1 MNQLRAIVID
11 DSIVYRS
18 QLVDAFSTLQDV
30 RVVGFASDGKAG
42 LEKVAQIKPD
52 LVTLDIEMPV
62 LNGIE
67 TLTILKRDFP
77 SIKVI
82 MVSSL
87 TKEGS
92 RETIKALELGALDF
106 ITKPDLSTVEQ
117 NKAVLHDQL
126 ARIISNL
133 VASIK
138 EPSRPVVTQPAVP
151 IINKVKAI
159 PAIIGIGSSTGG
171 PKALSILLPQLPRD
185 LPVPI
190 VITQHMPPLF
200 TASLAE
206 SLNRKGPLTVV
217 EARNGDQLK
226 KGTVY
231 IAPGGHQMG
240 IQLSSDGM
248 TKEIILTD
256 DPPENFCKPS
266 VDYLFRAIAKIYK
279 ERAAGIILTGMGK
292 DGAAGL
298 YMMKKFGAG
307 TIAQNEQ
314 TCTVFGMPKEAI
326 LTGAVDFV
334 LPIDKI
340 ANEIASIFVQKQPT
354 T

>member
-18 QLVDAFSTLQDV
+18 QLIEAFSTLHDV
-30 RVVGFASDGKAG
+30 RVVGFAADGKAG
-42 LEKVAQIKPD
+42 LEKIHQFKPD

-67 TLTILKRDFP
+67 TLTILKHDFP

-117 NKAVLHDQL
+117 NKIALHDQL
-126 ARIISNL
+126 AQIISNL
-133 VASIK
+133 TAATK
-138 EPSRPVVTQPAVP
+138 EPTRPAVTQTIAL
-151 IINKVKAI
+151 ITNKVKTI

-171 PKALSILLPQLPRD
+171 PKALSILLPQLPPN
-185 LPVPI
+185 LPVPV

-206 SLNRKGPLTVV
+206 SLNNKGPLSVV

-248 TKEIILTD
+248 TKDIILTD

-266 VDYLFRAIAKIYK
+266 VDYLFRSIAKLFK
-279 ERAAGIILTGMGK
+279 GRAVGIILTGMGK

-298 YMMKKFGAG
+298 SLMKKFGAG

-326 LTGAVDFV
+326 QTGAVDSI

-340 ANEIASIFVQKQPT
+340 ASEIASIFVQKQP
-354 T
+354 

>member
-18 QLVDAFSTLQDV
+18 QLIEVFSTIHEV
-30 RVVGFASDGKAG
+30 RVVGFAADGKAG
-42 LEKVAQIKPD
+42 LEKIQQFKPD

-67 TLTILKRDFP
+67 TLSILRRDFP

-106 ITKPDLSTVEQ
+106 ITKPDLTTVEQ
-117 NKAVLHDQL
+117 NKAALHDQL
-126 ARIISNL
+126 AQIVFNL
-133 VASIK
+133 TVATK
-138 EPSRPVVTQPAVP
+138 EFTRPAVTQTIAP
-151 IINKVKAI
+151 ITNKVKTI

-171 PKALSILLPQLPRD
+171 PKALSILLPQLPPN
-185 LPVPI
+185 LPVP
-190 VITQHMPPLF
+190 VVVTQHMPPLF

-206 SLNRKGPLTVV
+206 SLNSKCSLSVV
-217 EARNGDQLK
+217 EACNGDQLK
-226 KGTVY
+226 KGTIY
-231 IAPGGHQMG
+231 IAPGGHQMRL
-240 IQLSSDGM
+240 QLSSDGM
-248 TKEIILTD
+248 VKEIIVTD

-266 VDYLFRAIAKIYK
+266 VDYLFRSIAKLYK
-279 ERAAGIILTGMGK
+279 DRAIGIILTGMGK
-292 DGAAGL
+292 DGASGL
-298 YMMKKFGAG
+298 SMMKKFGAG

-326 LTGAVDFV
+326 QTGAVDSI

-340 ANEIASIFVQKQPT
+340 ASEIASIFVQKQP
-354 T
+354 